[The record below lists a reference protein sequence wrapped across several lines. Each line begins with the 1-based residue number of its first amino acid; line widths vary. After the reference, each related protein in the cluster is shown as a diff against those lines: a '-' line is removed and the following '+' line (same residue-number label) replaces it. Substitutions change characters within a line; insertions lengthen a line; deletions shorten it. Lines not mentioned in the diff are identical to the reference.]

1 MRRFDVRAGLE
12 SIDDIGA
19 PVTSVRASHDG
30 NCLLAG
36 CMDGGVR
43 LLDKAGGDLLAT
55 YRGAN
60 DRARFR
66 NAAKSKAPWTGAVRL
81 LDKAGGD
88 LLATHRGGL
97 LLHARQARRT
107 SLIRRA
113 HPAFMV

>member
-1 MRRFDVRAGLE
+1 MLPKSPLLDQTAGPCDIISARPCSAEVVAGSVDGTMRRFDVRAGLE

-55 YRGAN
+55 YRGALPSGMVS
-60 DRARFR
+60 F
-66 NAAKSKAPWTGAVRL
+66 
-81 LDKAGGD
+81 
-88 LLATHRGGL
+88 
-97 LLHARQARRT
+97 QA
-107 SLIRRA
+107 
-113 HPAFMV
+113 